1 MITKGFAIYILF
13 PIITAIIAGIILEA
27 IKGNSLIAKF
37 KSWNIKKFKFKQ
49 EDSPKFIEYTKD
61 IIDGFVFKWNWVS
74 TPNGWQII
82 NFRICCP
89 IDETPLVVEEM
100 FYIRCPRCK
109 KEYFNTPDINSARII
124 VQDNIVKRYGAIFV

>member
-1 MITKGFAIYILF
+1 MTTKDFTIYILF
-13 PIITAIIAGIILEA
+13 PIITAIIAGIVIEA
-27 IKGNSLIAKF
+27 IKGNHLIIKL
-37 KSWNIKKFKFKQ
+37 KSTNIKKIKTQQ
-49 EDSPKFIEYTKD
+49 EDIPKFIEYTKD
-61 IIDGFVFKWNWVS
+61 VIDGFVFKWNWTS
-74 TPNGWQII
+74 TPNGWQIK

>member
-1 MITKGFAIYILF
+1 MTTKDFTIYILF
-13 PIITAIIAGIILEA
+13 PIITAISAGIVIEA
-27 IKGNSLIAKF
+27 IKGNPLIIKF
-37 KSWNIKKFKFKQ
+37 KSWNIKKIKSQQ
-49 EDSPKFIEYTKD
+49 EDIPKFIEYTKD
-61 IIDGFVFKWNWVS
+61 VIDGFVFKWNWTS
-74 TPNGWQII
+74 TPNGWQIK

>member
-1 MITKGFAIYILF
+1 MTTKDFTIYILF
-13 PIITAIIAGIILEA
+13 PIITAIIAGIVIEA
-27 IKGNSLIAKF
+27 IKGNPLIIKF
-37 KSWNIKKFKFKQ
+37 KSWNIKKIKSQQ
-49 EDSPKFIEYTKD
+49 EDIPKFIEYTKD
-61 IIDGFVFKWNWVS
+61 VIDGFVFKWNWTS
-74 TPNGWQII
+74 TPNGWQIK

-109 KEYFNTPDINSARII
+109 KEYFNTPDMNSARII

>member
-1 MITKGFAIYILF
+1 MTTKDFTIYILF
-13 PIITAIIAGIILEA
+13 PIITAIIAGIVIEA
-27 IKGNSLIAKF
+27 IKGNPLIIKF
-37 KSWNIKKFKFKQ
+37 KSWNIKKIKSQQ
-49 EDSPKFIEYTKD
+49 EDIPKFIEYTKD
-61 IIDGFVFKWNWVS
+61 VIDGFVFKWNWAS
-74 TPNGWQII
+74 TPNGWQIK

>member
-1 MITKGFAIYILF
+1 MMTKGFAIYILF

-37 KSWNIKKFKFKQ
+37 KSWNIKKIKFKQ

-61 IIDGFVFKWNWVS
+61 VIDGFVFKWNWVS

-82 NFRICCP
+82 NFRIYCP

>member
-1 MITKGFAIYILF
+1 MMTKGFAIYILF

-37 KSWNIKKFKFKQ
+37 KSWNIKKIKFKQ

-61 IIDGFVFKWNWVS
+61 VIDGFVFKWNWVS

-82 NFRICCP
+82 NFRIYCP
-89 IDETPLVVEEM
+89 IDETSLVVEEM

>member
-1 MITKGFAIYILF
+1 MTTKDFTIYILF
-13 PIITAIIAGIILEA
+13 PIITAIIAGIVIEA
-27 IKGNSLIAKF
+27 IKGNPLIIKF
-37 KSWNIKKFKFKQ
+37 KSWNIKKIKSQQ
-49 EDSPKFIEYTKD
+49 EDIPKFIEYTKD
-61 IIDGFVFKWNWVS
+61 VIDGFVFKWNWTS
-74 TPNGWQII
+74 TPNGWQIK

-124 VQDNIVKRYGAIFV
+124 VQDNIVKRYGTIFV

>member
-1 MITKGFAIYILF
+1 MTTKDFAIYILF
-13 PIITAIIAGIILEA
+13 PIITAIIAGIVVEA
-27 IKGNSLIAKF
+27 IKRNPLIVKF
-37 KSWNIKKFKFKQ
+37 KPWNIKKIKSKQ

-61 IIDGFVFKWNWVS
+61 VIDGFVFKWNWVS

-124 VQDNIVKRYGAIFV
+124 VQDNIVKRYEAIFV

>member
-61 IIDGFVFKWNWVS
+61 VIDGFVFKWNWVS